1 MKSMKDTC
9 MVVFWSI
16 IRGSRFGWPFM
27 PRSSWRSW
35 SGTFSF
41 VMFVWLFHY
50 SNFTYFLIFIYHYR
64 MIRDFISDFMT
75 KVKLRCYFRIR
86 FIILFHIITN
96 VLIVHRSFMFVI
108 FFILTA
114 ELMLF
119 MFKYSAAGK
128 SHSKWTW
135 KQKSIYYWKRRII
148 HNH

>member
-1 MKSMKDTC
+1 MIIHFFYLDTFVCKNGLPIIVVSIMLWSTRRRWTIVRSMTWLFRV

-16 IRGSRFGWPFM
+16 IWGSRFGWPFM

-50 SNFTYFLIFIYHYR
+50 SNFYCFLIFIYHYR

-108 FFILTA
+108 F
-114 ELMLF
+114 LF
-119 MFKYSAAGK
+119 
-128 SHSKWTW
+128 
-135 KQKSIYYWKRRII
+135 
-148 HNH
+148 